1 MIKNWL
7 SSLLSSL
14 SLPDLMSETS
24 TEPTTST
31 STPPRKKIKLE
42 NKTVKHSDDKNPVK
56 ESKNEN
62 LSLLKSLVP
71 SLSESSLKISKAG
84 QLMKAAD
91 HIQELQQDNETL
103 GREIEMLKSSSQ
115 SLLKDISGFQNQ
127 LACKSSQGPS
137 ASTNIENGDGGNS
150 LHQLYSNHSL
160 SCTQQNWK
168 YWIFSRMMKPLLES
182 FDRSVSNQ
190 SIEDLSRTTSSWLD
204 QHVNLVQLRPLVT
217 ESLKVKWSVIFQNRI
232 NLIHLEH
239 FCGEQHTHP
248 PTKVTT
254 RGFAKGLRRLVEI
267 VFAIVFI
274 VFFNSASWSYRNKD
288 KKNIITK
295 RVAKS
300 LDYWTTND
308 LFDSELIRCSSLEIF
323 H

>member
-1 MIKNWL
+1 MH
-7 SSLLSSL
+7 
-14 SLPDLMSETS
+14 
-24 TEPTTST
+24 
-31 STPPRKKIKLE
+31 KILI
-42 NKTVKHSDDKNPVK
+42 
-56 ESKNEN
+56 KNEN

-115 SLLKDISGFQNQ
+115 SLLKDITGFQNQ
-127 LACKSSQGPS
+127 LACKSSQGPN
-137 ASTNIENGDGGNS
+137 ASTKTGNGDGGNP

-217 ESLKVKWSVIFQNRI
+217 ESLKVK
-232 NLIHLEH
+232 
-239 FCGEQHTHP
+239 
-248 PTKVTT
+248 
-254 RGFAKGLRRLVEI
+254 
-267 VFAIVFI
+267 
-274 VFFNSASWSYRNKD
+274 
-288 KKNIITK
+288 
-295 RVAKS
+295 
-300 LDYWTTND
+300 
-308 LFDSELIRCSSLEIF
+308 
-323 H
+323 

>member
-7 SSLLSSL
+7 SSLLSLL

-115 SLLKDISGFQNQ
+115 SLLKDITGFQNQ
-127 LACKSSQGPS
+127 LACKSSLGP
-137 ASTNIENGDGGNS
+137 ASTNTGNGDGGNS

-217 ESLKVKWSVIFQNRI
+217 ESLKVKWSSIFQNRI

-254 RGFAKGLRRLVEI
+254 RGFAKGL
-267 VFAIVFI
+267 
-274 VFFNSASWSYRNKD
+274 
-288 KKNIITK
+288 TK
-295 RVAKS
+295 
-300 LDYWTTND
+300 
-308 LFDSELIRCSSLEIF
+308 
-323 H
+323 